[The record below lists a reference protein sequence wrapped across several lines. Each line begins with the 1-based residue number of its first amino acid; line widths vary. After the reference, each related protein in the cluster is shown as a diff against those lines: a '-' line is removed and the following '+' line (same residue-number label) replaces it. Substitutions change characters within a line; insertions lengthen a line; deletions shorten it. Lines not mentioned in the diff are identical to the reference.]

1 MDSSGI
7 RKYIHSWHVERGW
20 PAPGTG
26 KVRAGLLDVVC
37 SVAARW
43 YVISEPAWPL
53 LGCFPLRHVHQA
65 TAGATDF
72 RCVRLVQ
79 SGRLVVVGLCM
90 SLLPEYRHCETFE
103 EPQTTGCS
111 QVEGTST
118 AMVGHWYAGRVH
130 SFQLVAPAWLSL
142 GPNALSSLR
151 LRQYAANVLG
161 PMSDAAVAEARRRLA
176 AMRGSLEGLRQHQA
190 RLEAVCRQA
199 QDKEAK
205 LKMQLEEL
213 LVEAEKVK
221 PRREDIESLFY
232 SDQGW
237 GTWEQDFR
245 RVWLRPLQASVLLPS
260 YQRNGA
266 FLCSESPLAAFLPDF
281 ASAEE
286 CAKLI
291 ELGFRTCRRHNED
304 AQEFLMQRTGEASTE
319 VLRGVATAS
328 LEVSRLS
335 GADKDLMLEMQQR
348 VATLT
353 GISIHG
359 QEMNPFLKFDQP
371 APDTAGATGDDLSIG
386 LHLDVNGGFPHYVCS
401 VILYLNEVES
411 GGRTVFP
418 CAETPNMPGEE
429 EALCR
434 ALGEVLAGAGHT
446 HTSHSAAA
454 EALGEQAAEL
464 VRRANGSLAGLRV
477 VPRRGAAL

>member
-1 MDSSGI
+1 
-7 RKYIHSWHVERGW
+7 
-20 PAPGTG
+20 
-26 KVRAGLLDVVC
+26 
-37 SVAARW
+37 
-43 YVISEPAWPL
+43 
-53 LGCFPLRHVHQA
+53 
-65 TAGATDF
+65 
-72 RCVRLVQ
+72 
-79 SGRLVVVGLCM
+79 
-90 SLLPEYRHCETFE
+90 
-103 EPQTTGCS
+103 
-111 QVEGTST
+111 
-118 AMVGHWYAGRVH
+118 
-130 SFQLVAPAWLSL
+130 
-142 GPNALSSLR
+142 
-151 LRQYAANVLG
+151 
-161 PMSDAAVAEARRRLA
+161 MSDAAVAEARRRLA

-232 SDQGW
+232 SDEGW

-245 RVWLRPLQASVLLPS
+245 RVWSANAKAASSLPRQLRPLQASMLLPS

-304 AQEFLMQRTGEASTE
+304 AQEMQRTGEASTE

-335 GADKDLMLEMQQR
+335 GVDKDLMLEMQQR

-353 GISIHG
+353 GIPIHG
-359 QEMNPFLKFDQP
+359 QEINPFLKFDQP
-371 APDTAGATGDDLSIG
+371 AAGQAGHVPDDLSIG
-386 LHLDVNGGFPHYVCS
+386 LHLDVNGGFPHCVCS
-401 VILYLNEVES
+401 VILYLNEVDS

-418 CAETPNMPGEE
+418 CAETPNMPAEE
-429 EALCR
+429 EARCR
-434 ALGEVLAGAGHT
+434 AVGEVLAGAGHT

-477 VPRRGAAL
+477 VPTRGAALCFFTLRAKGGESGENFGPDPASWHGGAAVTGRMGKWTLQIFKEVPISHRCGGPSEEARYIESLRQRFLQAATSVAASD